1 MDDFGKLS
9 LLTEHVID
17 KRGFMYHGDEA
28 EPEEFVRLI
37 TTGEYNNTSSMYGKG
52 LYCVRHPQDAA
63 ANSYGPYIYKIFVR
77 GLDTFLHLDQLA
89 YNAAFNNSGPK
100 DSQDSELFFD
110 RDLET
115 DQLSWDEESKGN
127 RVGAGSFDETA
138 GGIDQPGYYRFV
150 ASQLK
155 RLVPDMAENDI
166 EAVYDMFLDAYSS
179 PSVSKVDYSSDV
191 LKQLY
196 RILVKYGVPGV
207 TYTGRRDRR
216 CCLVYDMSNVYPVAV
231 AVKKGGYVQRGRL
244 VFSPLRPML
253 SPEMATGLG
262 KYLVKYNHSPRID
275 TSKYLTQNDMA
286 AKMERLLS
294 QERVGTSRTPEVA
307 KKLLAEYSRLDKSCD
322 WMGDMLYY
330 HCEDCIERIKTG
342 EEVKYVTDTMFKT
355 RRRFFAQMETYAE
368 QVLERLEFT
377 NFGLETGKELLE
389 DGYAKMT
396 SDSGTIYLNHAISQ
410 GVQCFDGFRK
420 AIDNVMAVVNLE
432 HNVRVGSTPDFG
444 GWKNID
450 DAANYYIS
458 SSPFSKQAVYRQEEA
473 IRNADKAAMEFKDAA
488 FRAIRRILDGR
499 KEAERY
505 LMSDEFSWSVYA
517 RGVFIMCV
525 NECCEKVLNEAMKFV
540 DSKMSKWDAI
550 RSMSGLPGMQG
561 GSGASGSTAAEQTA
575 KRDELGLPKTA
586 VPAPRMESFSGF
598 LSKKRGLRGF

>member
-1 MDDFGKLS
+1 MDDFKELS

-63 ANSYGPYIYKIFVR
+63 ANTYGPYVYKIYVR
-77 GLDTFLHLDQLA
+77 GMDTFLHLDQLA
-89 YNAAFNNSGPK
+89 YNAAFGNSGPK

-110 RDLET
+110 NDLDI
-115 DQLSWDEESKGN
+115 DQSVWEDERKKGN

-150 ASQLK
+150 SNQLK
-155 RLVPDMAENDI
+155 RIVPDMAENDI
-166 EAVYDMFLDAYSS
+166 DAVYDMFLDAYSS

-191 LKQLY
+191 LKQLCK
-196 RILVKYGVPGV
+196 ILVKYGVPGV

-231 AVKKGGYVQRGRL
+231 AVKKGRRL
-244 VFSPLRPML
+244 QFSPLRPML

-262 KYLVKYNHSPRID
+262 KYLVKYNHNPRID
-275 TSKYLTQNDMA
+275 TSKNLTQNDVA
-286 AKMERLLS
+286 AKMEKLLS
-294 QERVGTSRTPEVA
+294 PERAGTSRTPEVA
-307 KKLLAEYSRLDKSCD
+307 KKLLAEYSRRDKSCD
-322 WMGDMLYY
+322 WMEDMLYY

-342 EEVKYVTDTMFKT
+342 EEVKYITDTMFKI
-355 RRRFFAQMETYAE
+355 RRGFFAQMETYAE
-368 QVLERLEFT
+368 QIMERLEYK

-389 DGYAKMT
+389 DGYYNMT
-396 SDSGTIYLNHAISQ
+396 SDSGTVYLNHAMSQ
-410 GVQCFDGFRK
+410 GVQCFDGFRN

-432 HNVRVGSTPDFG
+432 HIARAGSTPDLG

-458 SSPFSKQAVYRQEEA
+458 SSPFSKQGVYLQEET

-488 FRAIRRILDGR
+488 FGVIRRILDGR
-499 KEAERY
+499 KEAERR
-505 LMSDEFSWSVYA
+505 LMENGSSWFAYA

-525 NECCEKVLNEAMKFV
+525 NECCEKVLNEAMKFI
-540 DSKMSKWDAI
+540 DSKMSKWDMI
-550 RSMSGLPGMQG
+550 RGMAGLPGMQG
-561 GSGASGSTAAEQTA
+561 GGGANVAQQGQ
-575 KRDELGLPKTA
+575 
-586 VPAPRMESFSGF
+586 PAMESFSGF